1 MTEIIK
7 RAFLVGI
14 NYRGSECELGG
25 CINDVIMMKEFLINH
40 YNYKEEN
47 ILLLSDDTKNKPTRE
62 NILQGWEWLISS
74 TKAKDF
80 KKKYVKMK
88 NDEKY
93 NYVFHYSGHGSQ
105 VKDVNGDEEDGMD
118 ETICPI
124 DFKKKGMIIDDDI
137 REKLAKQ
144 VPENSQ
150 LISIIDACHSESSF
164 DLLWTAKVSIL
175 NRFIA
180 KIFGRKIKFELVKV
194 GEYEPTMGE
203 IIVLSGCKDKETSA
217 DIKINGKGNGALTY
231 ALIQV
236 LQEAKFNIKCD
247 ELLINIRKYIKKNK
261 LSSQVPC
268 LSFGKNGDISRDF
281 IL

>member
-14 NYRGSECELGG
+14 NYRGSEYELGG
-25 CINDVIMMKEFLINH
+25 CINDVIMMKEVLINH

-47 ILLLSDDTKNKPTRE
+47 ILLLSDDTENKPTRE
-62 NILQGWEWLISS
+62 NILYGWEWLLSN
-74 TKAKDF
+74 TKVEDF
-80 KKKYVKMK
+80 KKNYEKMR
-88 NDEKY
+88 EGERG

-105 VKDVNGDEEDGMD
+105 VKDTSGDEEDGED

-124 DFKKKGMIIDDDI
+124 DFKKEGMIIDDDI
-137 REKLAKQ
+137 REKLAIR

-164 DLLWTAKVSIL
+164 DLLWTAKSTIL
-175 NRFIA
+175 NKIMA
-180 KIFGRKIKFELVKV
+180 KIFGRKIRFELVKE
-194 GEYEPTMGE
+194 GKYDQTMGDV
-203 IIVLSGCKDKETSA
+203 IVLSGCKDKETSA

-236 LQEAKFNIKCD
+236 LQDANYNIKCD

-261 LSSQVPC
+261 LSNQLPC
-268 LSFGKNGDISRDF
+268 LSFGKSIDISHDF